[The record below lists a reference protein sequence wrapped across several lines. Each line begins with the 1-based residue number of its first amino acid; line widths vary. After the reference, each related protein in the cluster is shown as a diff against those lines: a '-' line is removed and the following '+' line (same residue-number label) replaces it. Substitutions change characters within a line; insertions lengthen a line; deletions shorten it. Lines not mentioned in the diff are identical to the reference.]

1 VSAEADQIPA
11 LTIFSP
17 MFTDFSE
24 EGRIAE
30 NDWYDTDHVPQ
41 RLGIPGFLSAT
52 RFERLAVQ
60 PSGVEEVAPLRYIN
74 AYRVTHPAVVEED
87 PYRLSYQHL
96 TPRSRFHRDFPVSPP
111 IYRDVWELVHAAGA
125 LATDD
130 GARVLLLTAD
140 EPGGSVED
148 AEEFLRSVAVP
159 TLLSA
164 PGVLRSF
171 VFRRAD
177 VQVAMSDGVHAPRF
191 LTASVLS
198 GAEVAARPSLGER
211 LAAIAE
217 RSAASGNA
225 VARAWV
231 GVYDRRPSPWTTR
244 PAAETAGL

>member
-1 VSAEADQIPA
+1 MSDAADLTPA

-24 EGRIAE
+24 EGRVAE

-41 RLGIPGFLSAT
+41 RLSIPGFLSAT
-52 RFERLAVQ
+52 RFERLPVQ
-60 PSGVEEVAPLRYIN
+60 PNGVAEAAPLRYIN
-74 AYRVTHPAVVEED
+74 AYRVSHPQVVEED

-111 IYRDVWELVHAAGA
+111 IYRDVWELVHTAGT
-125 LATDD
+125 LTSVD
-130 GARVLLLTAD
+130 GARTLLLAAD
-140 EPGGSVED
+140 EAVGSVED
-148 AEEFLRSVAVP
+148 AEAFLRSVAVP

-177 VQVAMSDGVHAPRF
+177 VEVALSDGVHAPRF
-191 LTASVLS
+191 LTATVLS

-211 LAAIAE
+211 LAAVAD

-225 VARAWV
+225 VERAWV

-244 PAAETAGL
+244 PGDAASGL